1 MCNGHQQ
8 QQGNSGQDTE
18 ENFQNW
24 QGLYPDLSGLFNQQE
39 HVQNQDRPSMFAL
52 LLNLL
57 GIHANAQPYQ
67 NYNENTNMPEGPSPS
82 APPPSPGP
90 RSNPNNGQNGSNG
103 YDQAHCNRQRH
114 QQPDFL
120 TLLVARSLRF
130 SALFTRCLVVF
141 LAIIMFM
148 TTVSLLP
155 NSLLYSAA
163 FLLLAGGLGLHLPTL
178 VAGHVLYGLLS
189 CFDPFLLIVIS
200 LWALHKTFIR
210 RKPLIDMQFW
220 KRKIAGMEHNC

>member
-1 MCNGHQQ
+1 
-8 QQGNSGQDTE
+8 
-18 ENFQNW
+18 
-24 QGLYPDLSGLFNQQE
+24 
-39 HVQNQDRPSMFAL
+39 MFAI

-57 GIHANAQPYQ
+57 GIQASTQPYPSSYH
-67 NYNENTNMPEGPSPS
+67 NPHTPEGPSPS

-90 RSNPNNGQNGSNG
+90 RSNPKNGDNWSHG
-103 YDQAHCNRQRH
+103 YNQPHYNRQRH
-114 QQPDFL
+114 HHPDFL

-141 LAIIMFM
+141 LTIIMFI

-163 FLLLAGGLGLHLPTL
+163 FFLLAGGLGLHLPTL
-178 VAGHVLYGLLS
+178 VAGHVLYSLLS

-200 LWALHKTFIR
+200 IWAMHKTFIR
-210 RKPLIDMQFW
+210 RKPLVDLQFW
-220 KRKIAGMEHNC
+220 KRRI